1 MIGNLHPGDRVLVRN
16 VNVRGKHK
24 LADLWEEPVYIV
36 VDQPCNEIPVFKV
49 RKEVQKEEEKQVF
62 RTLHKNL
69 LLPVNHLPL
78 DVPDEPVSIQTSDK
92 PRLSKK
98 KLKEFDIQSPSET
111 ESEDNSD
118 SHLISYHP
126 VEIPLDPVANPE
138 NGDLT
143 SNYVSDD
150 LSDNHRD
157 LSDPDNQPDN
167 RAEDLTDHS
176 SLSELSSS
184 VEEEEN
190 QGSPPFLRCS
200 TRQRH
205 PPNWH
210 KDYNNKE
217 IILIDL

>member
-1 MIGNLHPGDRVLVRN
+1 M
-16 VNVRGKHK
+16 
-24 LADLWEEPVYIV
+24 
-36 VDQPCNEIPVFKV
+36 DQPCNEIPVFKV

-62 RTLHKNL
+62 RTLHRNL

-78 DVPDEPVSIQTSDK
+78 DVPDESASIQTSDK

-98 KLKEFDIQSPSET
+98 KEFDIQSPSES

-118 SHLISYHP
+118 SLLISYHP

-143 SNYVSDD
+143 SNHVSDD

-157 LSDPDNQPDN
+157 LSEPDNQPDN
-167 RAEDLTDHS
+167 LAEDLTDRS
-176 SLSELSSS
+176 SLSEHSSS
-184 VEEEEN
+184 KEEEH
-190 QGSPPFLRCS
+190 QGSPPFLQCS

-205 PPNWH
+205 PRNWL
-210 KDYNNKE
+210 KDYVK
-217 IILIDL
+217 

>member
-1 MIGNLHPGDRVLVRN
+1 M
-16 VNVRGKHK
+16 
-24 LADLWEEPVYIV
+24 
-36 VDQPCNEIPVFKV
+36 DQPCNEIPVFKV

-62 RTLHKNL
+62 RTLHRNL

-78 DVPDEPVSIQTSDK
+78 DVPDELVSIQTSDK
-92 PRLSKK
+92 PLLSKN

-118 SHLISYHP
+118 SLLISYHP

-138 NGDLT
+138 NDLT

-157 LSDPDNQPDN
+157 LSEPDNQPDN
-167 RAEDLTDHS
+167 LAEDLTDHS
-176 SLSELSSS
+176 SLSEHFSSS
-184 VEEEEN
+184 KEEEH
-190 QGSPPFLRCS
+190 QASPPFLRRS

-210 KDYNNKE
+210 KDYVK
-217 IILIDL
+217 